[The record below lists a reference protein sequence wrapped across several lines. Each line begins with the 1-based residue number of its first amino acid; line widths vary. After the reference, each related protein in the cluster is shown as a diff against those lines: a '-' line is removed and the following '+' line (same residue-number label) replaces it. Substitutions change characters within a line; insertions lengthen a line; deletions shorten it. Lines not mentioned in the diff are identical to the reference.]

1 MCEHLDRSTRKG
13 RNKVAGKSV
22 AAKEE
27 EKPVARKIPALEEK
41 KVGAD
46 LVALTADFDDALLR
60 GIATFEDAVKLT
72 AEVWGGI
79 TPAGEH
85 IGNGFSVLPNEQKS
99 RLIGVGFIILTMK
112 MHDGDYGEY
121 ASMLIVTANN
131 DRLILNDGSTGI
143 YYQARTLIEVTGK
156 SGGIH
161 VPDGLRLSEY
171 ETCAGERCGI
181 PRPTNVS
188 ECKRCGDTQSKRGRG
203 QTYYFDAA

>member
-1 MCEHLDRSTRKG
+1 M
-13 RNKVAGKSV
+13 AGKSV
-22 AAKEE
+22 A
-27 EKPVARKIPALEEK
+27 EKDDPKKRTRTLPELQEK
-41 KVGAD
+41 RVGAD

-60 GIATFEDAVKLT
+60 GITSFDDAVKLT
-72 AEVWGGI
+72 AEIWGGI

-121 ASMLIVTANN
+121 VSMLIVTANH
-131 DRLILNDGSTGI
+131 DRLILNDGSTGV
-143 YYQARTLIEVTGK
+143 YYQARTLIELTGK
-156 SGGIH
+156 TGGIH

-171 ETCAGERCGI
+171 ETCAGERCGV
-181 PRPTNVS
+181 PRPTNVE
-188 ECKRCGDTQSKRGRG
+188 ECKRCGDTQTKRGRG